1 MITFDGE
8 YTLML
13 HMEETEDQALE
24 RGGVNIDEVKQNIA
38 SLIDWL
44 LAAISENIELK
55 DTDYVSIIPN
65 ELKLVMNDKEIPLDE
80 NEDDE

>member
-1 MITFDGE
+1 MTFDGE
-8 YTLML
+8 YTLVL

-24 RGGVNIDEVKQNIA
+24 KGGVNIDEVKNNVA

-55 DTDYVSIIPN
+55 ETDYVTIIPN
-65 ELKLVMNDKEIPLDE
+65 ELKLVVNDKEIPLDT
-80 NEDDE
+80 DDQ